1 MKALSRIRL
10 SRVVGRPVLGPAGE
24 TIGTV
29 ADVVVRLADGGLPTV
44 TGGLLRLPSNEVF
57 VGVKDVVAIDS
68 SGVRLGSDK
77 VDTRPFE
84 RRPGEV
90 LLERDVR
97 GRGVIDLE
105 RGRLVR
111 VRDLVLGQDGER
123 WQVVAVVAS
132 PPGSLATFL
141 KRLLGREDELEEI
154 PWRNIEPLVG
164 HVPTAGQRLAFP
176 RLARLKPA
184 EIADIVEGASHD
196 EGEQILDAVSQ
207 DEELEADVF
216 EELDETHRV
225 EFLKD
230 RSHEEAAEVLSK
242 MEPDHAADLLMQLP
256 QERRGP
262 ILERL
267 EPDQQRKVRSLLGY
281 HPETAGGLMNNEF
294 VALPA
299 ELTVEEALS
308 RLRAMV
314 EVPAVLTDVFVVEG
328 DRLVGALRLSALVRA
343 DPKARL
349 GNVAPPDPEAVF
361 TDADLP
367 SVAVQMADYN
377 LSSLPVIDGEGR
389 LVGIVT
395 FDDLIE
401 AMLPDQWRWRGRP
414 DAARLP
420 SHQTERARPA

>member
-1 MKALSRIRL
+1 
-10 SRVVGRPVLGPAGE
+10 
-24 TIGTV
+24 
-29 ADVVVRLADGGLPTV
+29 
-44 TGGLLRLPSNEVF
+44 
-57 VGVKDVVAIDS
+57 
-68 SGVRLGSDK
+68 
-77 VDTRPFE
+77 
-84 RRPGEV
+84 
-90 LLERDVR
+90 
-97 GRGVIDLE
+97 
-105 RGRLVR
+105 
-111 VRDLVLGQDGER
+111 
-123 WQVVAVVAS
+123 
-132 PPGSLATFL
+132 
-141 KRLLGREDELEEI
+141 
-154 PWRNIEPLVG
+154 
-164 HVPTAGQRLAFP
+164 
-176 RLARLKPA
+176 
-184 EIADIVEGASHD
+184 
-196 EGEQILDAVSQ
+196 
-207 DEELEADVF
+207 
-216 EELDETHRV
+216 
-225 EFLKD
+225 
-230 RSHEEAAEVLSK
+230 